1 MASLTR
7 AVGMGQVSH
16 HSCSVL
22 YTVYCTVYCTVLYTV
37 LCCTVQVSHPS
48 WDPELGLHNLYMG
61 AADAGTRA
69 TIRHMADRMRILN
82 FTKPYKTKEERNL
95 V

>member
-16 HSCSVL
+16 PS
-22 YTVYCTVYCTVLYTV
+22 CTVYCILYCVLY
-37 LCCTVQVSHPS
+37 CTVQVSHPS

>member
-1 MASLTR
+1 M
-7 AVGMGQVSH
+7 
-16 HSCSVL
+16 
-22 YTVYCTVYCTVLYTV
+22 
-37 LCCTVQVSHPS
+37 SHPS

-61 AADAGTRA
+61 AADADTRA

>member
-16 HSCSVL
+16 PSCSVL
-22 YTVYCTVYCTVLYTV
+22 YCTVLYTV
-37 LCCTVQVSHPS
+37 LYTVVYCTVQVSHPS